1 MDIDGIIIIINIV
14 YYKFKLINGS
24 EIVDNLQHYWY
35 IILFLYHIH

>member
-24 EIVDNLQHYWY
+24 EIVDNLQHY
-35 IILFLYHIH
+35 